1 MNNDETKLDLSALDP
16 TRDQLR
22 FERLVRD
29 LGGRAAR
36 AHRDPLWTLG
46 KASLALAAGLAL
58 ATWAPQLLATGSAE
72 SMSDPGAALL
82 TWHTEG
88 GPGSAAEVLA
98 SLGRTP

>member
-1 MNNDETKLDLSALDP
+1 MNNDDGRLDLSALDP

-29 LGGRAAR
+29 LSERAAR
-36 AHRDPLWTLG
+36 TRADPLWKWG
-46 KASLALAAGLAL
+46 RASLALAAGLAL
-58 ATWAPQLLATGSAE
+58 AAWAPQLVAPSTEPSA
-72 SMSDPGAALL
+72 DPGAALL

-88 GPGSAAEVLA
+88 GPASAAEVLT

>member
-1 MNNDETKLDLSALDP
+1 MNDDETKLDLSALDP

-29 LGGRAAR
+29 VSGRAVR
-36 AHRDPLWTLG
+36 SRRDPLWTVG

-58 ATWAPQLLATGSAE
+58 AAWAPQLLATTSESA
-72 SMSDPGAALL
+72 SDPGAALL

-88 GPGSAAEVLA
+88 GPASAAEVLA